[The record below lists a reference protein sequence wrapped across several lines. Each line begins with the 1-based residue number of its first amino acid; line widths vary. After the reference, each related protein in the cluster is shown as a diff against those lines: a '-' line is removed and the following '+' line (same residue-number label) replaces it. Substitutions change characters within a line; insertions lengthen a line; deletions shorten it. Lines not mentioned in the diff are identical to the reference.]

1 MSAIH
6 RFGALPGIH
15 RYTFAPLKGKVVNPR
30 KSADVCHGA
39 TANAAA
45 ADADGTRAKI
55 QQQKVQQL
63 KSAGA
68 KQRKKKIAA
77 ASKKKKK

>member
-39 TANAAA
+39 TANAAV
-45 ADADGTRAKI
+45 ADADGTRANI
-55 QQQKVQQL
+55 QKVQQL